1 MNFQG
6 AVVLLVAMVGVSCEK
21 EAPKPA
27 KPPAAGT
34 NQTAPQTTQASK
46 AATSLLTSPTVA
58 ASPLDSVRSAFTAAG
73 VTLPDSLGIALTR
86 KTCQVLGFDVNAKE
100 AIDTWKSL
108 RAVTDK
114 TGWYPLVVRDLNIE
128 EVDEH
133 PEATDPAE
141 TLKAAAEIDASAW
154 LKEKLDR
161 RDKSGAAAEGT
172 PEPNTGFTVPMDE
185 TTGEPAPDVRILL
198 VPTRNGWEVPA
209 FVPFGGADGWN
220 DCPGDAAH
228 VAVLKAWYQRYG
240 AELVTMSDDVL
251 ELQVARPPA
260 SDEAAAAIA
269 MEQFAYC
276 GDIVE
281 QGVGSVKALAA
292 SIKACPIWYFW
303 WD

>member
-1 MNFQG
+1 MKFLR
-6 AVVLLVAMVGVSCEK
+6 AALIPATAMLIVSCEK
-21 EAPKPA
+21 EQPKPA
-27 KPPAAGT
+27 KPSAAAS
-34 NQTAPQTTQASK
+34 NQSATAPQASNPVPP
-46 AATSLLTSPTVA
+46 SPAQT
-58 ASPLDSVRSAFTAAG
+58 SPLDSARAAFSAAG
-73 VTLPDSLGIALTR
+73 INLPDSFRIALTR
-86 KTCQVLGFDVNAKE
+86 KSCQILGFDIDAKQ

-141 TLKAAAEIDASAW
+141 TLKAAAEIDVSVW
-154 LKEKLDR
+154 LKEKLDG
-161 RDKSGAAAEGT
+161 RDKSKAGEEGT
-172 PEPNTGFTVPMDE
+172 PEPNTAFTVPIDE
-185 TTGEPAPDVRILL
+185 VTGEPAPDVRILL

-209 FVPFGGADGWN
+209 FVPFGGSGGWN
-220 DCPGDAAH
+220 ECPGDAAH
-228 VAVLKAWYQRYG
+228 VAVLKSWYQRYG

-251 ELQVARPPA
+251 ELQVARPPT
-260 SDEAAAAIA
+260 SDEAVAAIA

-281 QGVGSVKALAA
+281 QGVGSVKALAT